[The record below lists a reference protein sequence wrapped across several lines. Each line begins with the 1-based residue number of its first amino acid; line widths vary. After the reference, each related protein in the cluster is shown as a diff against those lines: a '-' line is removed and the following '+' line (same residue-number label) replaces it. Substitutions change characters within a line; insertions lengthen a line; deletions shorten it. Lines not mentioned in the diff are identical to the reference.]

1 MSLYSLFNLSPSSHP
16 SCIGREYRART
27 EMLCLDAVQADFQRR
42 GWGTPPPQLI
52 HAMRAYLFSSASLLS
67 DPTSNEIYHA
77 WETKQDG
84 VADRMRWY
92 NKHADTPVFSEAC
105 FEGCTSK
112 RIVPAPPV
120 HAKAST
126 VCRWCATPFEIP
138 SSALYQCKCGGWA
151 GHRACGEAFARE
163 YKQKCPICR
172 TTLLP
177 REKISKYM
185 YWSIDAKWRF

>member
-1 MSLYSLFNLSPSSHP
+1 MSLYTLFNISPSSHP
-16 SCIGREYRART
+16 SDIGTQYRSCTQRLTT
-27 EMLCLDAVQADFQRR
+27 ESLRADFARR
-42 GWGTPPPQLI
+42 GWGIPPPHLLQ
-52 HAMRAYLFSSASLLS
+52 AMRAYLFSSASLLS

-92 NKHADTPVFSEAC
+92 NKHAATPVFSEAC

-112 RIVPAPPV
+112 HIIPAPPT

-138 SSALYQCKCGGWA
+138 SSALYQCRCGGWA
-151 GHRACGEAFARE
+151 GHRACGEAFANE
-163 YKQKCPICR
+163 YYQKCPICR
-172 TTLLP
+172 TKLLP
-177 REKISKYM
+177 RDKISKYM